1 VLGPFPLRETRHLVL
16 PVFLN
21 ALPPSLPRPR
31 LLAGRIPRYAPHSL
45 RHRLRRDALTPHS
58 PEPAYASEDRNRA
71 DTRDCRPIAN
81 HPLRPGRDRN
91 SPDMF
96 SLADQVGDDPMSFR
110 ICRSSILRPTSSAR
124 RSLQPIRNARI
135 ARSRLPRVVSYG
147 KPCSNVLDRSIASQF
162 PSRRPRRFA
171 PLTRRMTGS
180 QFRAQQASIGR
191 LVRKPPDRI

>member
-1 VLGPFPLRETRHLVL
+1 METSASFEARSAPLPYPTPRRKLDLFEFATRQVAQSGAGASEIVRREN
-16 PVFLN
+16 LN
-21 ALPPSLPRPR
+21 SSVDRDNLDDVPD
-31 LLAGRIPRYAPHSL
+31 
-45 RHRLRRDALTPHS
+45 RLRRDRLTPHS

-81 HPLRPGRDRN
+81 HPLRPDRDRN

-124 RSLQPIRNARI
+124 RSPQPIRNARI

-147 KPCSNVLDRSIASQF
+147 KPCSNVLD
-162 PSRRPRRFA
+162 
-171 PLTRRMTGS
+171 
-180 QFRAQQASIGR
+180 
-191 LVRKPPDRI
+191 